1 MEDFGI
7 TAHRVEGWDVLTVS
21 GELDAHTG
29 PVLRAAIVD
38 VLAHQHALV
47 IDMTGLG
54 FLDSSGLGVLVSA
67 LRRIRSVGGDL
78 KLVIDS
84 ETIRKLMRLTALDLV
99 FDISPTL
106 AEATATA
113 PTAVAA
119 TTADK
124 QL

>member
-7 TAHRVEGWDVLTVS
+7 TAHRIEGWDVLTVS

-29 PVLRAAIVD
+29 PVLRAAIID
-38 VLAHQHALV
+38 VLAHHYALV
-47 IDMTGLG
+47 IDMTGVG

-84 ETIRKLMRLTALDLV
+84 DTIRKLMRLTALDLV

-106 AEATATA
+106 AEATATPPA
-113 PTAVAA
+113 GPIPTASAG
-119 TTADK
+119 DS
-124 QL
+124 